1 MSNNLELA
9 QVAAAQNQKEVTIND
24 QAGQLDAGLTDKVDV
39 ALTGTTSPLVL
50 SDAQALRCMVLK
62 LTGTHPGGAYEVH
75 CPTNKKIYVVWN
87 STAGDVTF
95 KTVAGTGIPV
105 NAGAVLILYCDGTNV
120 IQLAGLVA
128 TIDDIGDVV
137 ITAAASGQ
145 MLRFNGSSWVNEDSP
160 YDVGMFIPGT
170 HGNGA
175 LLAQVVLTRAV
186 SFADDF
192 AGARAYAG
200 VSATAETVLDVH
212 RNGSPIGTITFGI
225 GASAGTFATAGGG
238 AETFAAG
245 IASRSSTRTRR
256 MPRSPIS
263 RSPFSARGP
272 DHGLG
277 FRHGGHP
284 ADQHHD
290 GAVLQPGPDAQ
301 PAGDGARA
309 GVGRLPGSRPTTR
322 SWRCTPRST
331 TPEVW
336 DLIPMMEFL
345 IENTTDPNRIS
356 FLVTGVYKFRVG
368 VRRSGST
375 DTITSADL
383 SLRKDGVNA

>member
-1 MSNNLELA
+1 MSNNLALA

-39 ALTGTTSPLVL
+39 ALTGATSPLAL

-87 STAGDVTF
+87 GTAGDVTF
-95 KTVAGTGIPV
+95 KTVAGTGIVV

-175 LLAQVVLTRAV
+175 LMAQVVLTRAV

-212 RNGSPIGTITFGI
+212 RNGSP
-225 GASAGTFATAGGG
+225 SARSPSGPARPRAPLPPRAAAPRPSRRATGW
-238 AETFAAG
+238 
-245 IASRSSTRTRR
+245 RSSTRTRR

-284 ADQHHD
+284 A
-290 GAVLQPGPDAQ
+290 
-301 PAGDGARA
+301 
-309 GVGRLPGSRPTTR
+309 
-322 SWRCTPRST
+322 
-331 TPEVW
+331 
-336 DLIPMMEFL
+336 
-345 IENTTDPNRIS
+345 
-356 FLVTGVYKFRVG
+356 
-368 VRRSGST
+368 
-375 DTITSADL
+375 
-383 SLRKDGVNA
+383 

>member
-1 MSNNLELA
+1 
-9 QVAAAQNQKEVTIND
+9 
-24 QAGQLDAGLTDKVDV
+24 
-39 ALTGTTSPLVL
+39 
-50 SDAQALRCMVLK
+50 
-62 LTGTHPGGAYEVH
+62 
-75 CPTNKKIYVVWN
+75 
-87 STAGDVTF
+87 
-95 KTVAGTGIPV
+95 
-105 NAGAVLILYCDGTNV
+105 
-120 IQLAGLVA
+120 
-128 TIDDIGDVV
+128 VV

-225 GASAGTFATAGGG
+225 GASTGTFATPGGG

-245 IASRSSTRTRR
+245 DRLAI
-256 MPRSPIS
+256 INQ
-263 RSPFSARGP
+263 
-272 DHGLG
+272 D
-277 FRHGGHP
+277 P
-284 ADQHHD
+284 ADATLSDLSNHLSRQEDLTMAWGSDTAATQLSSITTEQFFDQVPTLNPRETAQVQVSVDFPASPTDH
-290 GAVLQPGPDAQ
+290 AVVA
-301 PAGDGARA
+301 
-309 GVGRLPGSRPTTR
+309 VYTTLDDT
-322 SWRCTPRST
+322 S
-331 TPEVW
+331 EVW

-345 IENTTDPNRIS
+345 LENTTDPNRIS

>member
-75 CPTNKKIYVVWN
+75 CPTNRKIYVVWN

-170 HGNGA
+170 HSQRRA
-175 LLAQVVLTRAV
+175 LMAQVVLTRAV

-200 VSATAETVLDVH
+200 EYWNIMQFKSD
-212 RNGSPIGTITFGI
+212 P
-225 GASAGTFATAGGG
+225 
-238 AETFAAG
+238 
-245 IASRSSTRTRR
+245 
-256 MPRSPIS
+256 
-263 RSPFSARGP
+263 
-272 DHGLG
+272 
-277 FRHGGHP
+277 
-284 ADQHHD
+284 
-290 GAVLQPGPDAQ
+290 PGP
-301 PAGDGARA
+301 AR
-309 GVGRLPGSRPTTR
+309 S
-322 SWRCTPRST
+322 
-331 TPEVW
+331 
-336 DLIPMMEFL
+336 
-345 IENTTDPNRIS
+345 DPII
-356 FLVTGVYKFRVG
+356 VVAV
-368 VRRSGST
+368 
-375 DTITSADL
+375 
-383 SLRKDGVNA
+383 